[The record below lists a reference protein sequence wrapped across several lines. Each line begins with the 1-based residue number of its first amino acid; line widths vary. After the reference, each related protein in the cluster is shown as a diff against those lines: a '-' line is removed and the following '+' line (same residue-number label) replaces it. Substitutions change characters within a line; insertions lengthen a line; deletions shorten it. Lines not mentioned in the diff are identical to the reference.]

1 MRNIKDVRQS
11 IPTVDT
17 LILCFKMESYF
28 TDDKFFKYLMSKAY
42 PVWEEFYPR
51 IHELPDEYLVY
62 LYTPYEFVPDVY
74 ILIDHYFSKSGY
86 KLTKIRELCFMV
98 KRYIIQIPSTTI
110 ILVMVIMVN
119 KM

>member
-51 IHELPDEYLVY
+51 IHELPDEIFGISLHSLWIRSRCIYINRPLFFKEWLQINQNKGVMLYGKKVY
-62 LYTPYEFVPDVY
+62 HTDTKYYDN
-74 ILIDHYFSKSGY
+74 ISSG
-86 KLTKIRELCFMV
+86 
-98 KRYIIQIPSTTI
+98 
-110 ILVMVIMVN
+110 N
-119 KM
+119 NG